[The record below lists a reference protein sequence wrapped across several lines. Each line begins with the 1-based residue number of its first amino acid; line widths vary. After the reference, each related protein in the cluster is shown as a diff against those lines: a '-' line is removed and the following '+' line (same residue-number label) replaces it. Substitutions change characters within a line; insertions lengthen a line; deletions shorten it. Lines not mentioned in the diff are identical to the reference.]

1 VFVVRII
8 HGGQIAEF
16 FNVKAGGTYNNHR
29 SQNSFDESASSIF
42 WWLCSLHLQSLCG
55 PRTVA
60 T

>member
-1 VFVVRII
+1 MFVVRII

-42 WWLCSLHLQSLCG
+42 
-55 PRTVA
+55 
-60 T
+60 